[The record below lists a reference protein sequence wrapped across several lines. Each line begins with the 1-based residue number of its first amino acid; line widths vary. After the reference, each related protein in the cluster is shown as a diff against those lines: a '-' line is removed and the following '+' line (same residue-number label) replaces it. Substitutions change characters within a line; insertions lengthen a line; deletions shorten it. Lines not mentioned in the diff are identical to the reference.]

1 MNNTTFN
8 RGEIY
13 YIDLS
18 TAKGSEQGGIR
29 PCVIIQNNRG
39 NKHAPTLI
47 VIPLTTQTKRALPT
61 HATIHEG
68 TKTSTALCEQVMT
81 VDKSRVSGKAIG
93 RCSPHTMAQIEM
105 CLKISLGL

>member
-1 MNNTTFN
+1 MNRQEFS
-8 RGEIY
+8 RGQIY

-29 PCVIIQNNRG
+29 PCVIVQNNTG

-47 VIPLTTQTKRALPT
+47 VVQLTTQTKRELPT
-61 HATIHEG
+61 HVIINEG
-68 TKTSTALCEQVMT
+68 TKSSTALCEQVMT

-93 RCSPHTMAQIEM
+93 KCSPHTMLQINFA
-105 CLKISLGL
+105 LKISLGL